1 MIMAGRLVTRVGFLG
16 SLALVAGALFTAC
29 SSSSDGNSQSSG
41 GSGGSA
47 GSAVAGSGTAGSNS
61 NAGSGT
67 SGGSNANGGSSAN
80 GGTTSAAGASEAG
93 ASEAGSDAVGEAGAP
108 VTTGPMA
115 CNDVVQQ
122 GSVVTPVNSAAAIP
136 AQTRGPIG
144 AGTYVLTSET
154 WYNTANL
161 NQARNTPTSTV
172 RVSVQNSTVTLEFL
186 GLLNVDGAFTL
197 TAVLPDDETQPPTSV
212 TVTCSAV
219 PELLPTGS
227 NVPVDYTASATTL
240 KLVDNVLSTVDVYT
254 KL

>member
-1 MIMAGRLVTRVGFLG
+1 MIMAGRLVTRIGFLG
-16 SLALVAGALFTAC
+16 SLALASGALFTAC
-29 SSSSDGNSQSSG
+29 SSSSDGNSPSSG
-41 GSGGSA
+41 GASGSGGSA

-67 SGGSNANGGSSAN
+67 SGGSGAN

-136 AQTRGPIG
+136 VQTRGPIG

-161 NQARNTPTSTV
+161 NQARNTPTSTL

-186 GLLNVDGAFTL
+186 GLLNVNGAFTL
-197 TAVLPDDETQPPTSV
+197 AAVLPDDETQPPTSV

-219 PELLPTGS
+219 PELLPTSS